1 MKNLK
6 LKKHIKRNESET
18 KLWQAHVDFALWQK
32 ADTLRRKQKNK
43 VKWTELAEAMLKSF
57 IAEFEPR
64 K

>member
-6 LKKHIKRNESET
+6 LKKHIKKTENET

-32 ADTLRRKQKNK
+32 ADTLRRKQGKK
-43 VKWTELAEAMLKSF
+43 VKWTDLAEAMLKSF
-57 IAEFEPR
+57 IAEYSPR